1 MRSIWKRSRTRFV
14 KSQQQI
20 VTPSGQQECNT
31 AKTIFYGSGPL
42 IEFVAIPITQMNC
55 HRSLIIT

>member
-55 HRSLIIT
+55 H